1 MYKCTFLQLCYL
13 SLNDFFQIK
22 TIRIIPEK
30 MVGMFCLIFSVMTV
44 PLSLLNFI
52 SNSLFSPYFH
62 VCCFVFAIDVQF
74 YIIFFIYM
82 CMEEG
87 LSVGFV
93 RLVRWRFV
101 CHVHIARVH
110 VCISINITF
119 LYQMFL
125 IGSHG
130 KQV

>member
-1 MYKCTFLQLCYL
+1 
-13 SLNDFFQIK
+13 
-22 TIRIIPEK
+22 
-30 MVGMFCLIFSVMTV
+30 
-44 PLSLLNFI
+44 
-52 SNSLFSPYFH
+52 
-62 VCCFVFAIDVQF
+62 
-74 YIIFFIYM
+74 
-82 CMEEG
+82 MEEG

-110 VCISINITF
+110 VRISINITF

-130 KQV
+130 KQVEHVKSLDGKTLYLKKKS